1 MNNRTMLIRLPFM
14 ILMFLYSTAYA
25 SQWGDFTYAESKGT
39 ITITGYSCPE
49 GVAVIPSLIDNKPVV
64 GIGYE
69 AFLNCAGLTS
79 ITIPSSVTTIAQRA
93 FYGCIGLTSVAIPS
107 SVSTIGHHAF
117 YGCTGLA
124 SSPVRAPASLVIVHR
139 CD

>member
-1 MNNRTMLIRLPFM
+1 MSYRPFLIM
-14 ILMFLYSTAYA
+14 ILLFVYSTAYA
-25 SQWGDFTYAESKGT
+25 GRWGDFTYAESEGT

-49 GVAVIPSLIDNKPVV
+49 GGAVIPSLIDNKPVV

-69 AFLNCAGLTS
+69 AFFNCSGLTS
-79 ITIPSSVTTIAQRA
+79 ITIPSTVTTIAERA
-93 FYGCIGLTSVAIPS
+93 FYGCTGLTGVAIPS

-139 CD
+139 FD

>member
-1 MNNRTMLIRLPFM
+1 MNYRPFSISLLLI
-14 ILMFLYSTAYA
+14 ILLFVYSKAYA
-25 SQWGDFTYAESKGT
+25 GQWGDYTYAEYEDT

-49 GVAVIPSLIDNKPVV
+49 GIAVIPSLIDNKPVV

-79 ITIPSSVTTIAQRA
+79 VTIPSTVTLIAQRA
-93 FYGCIGLTSVAIPS
+93 FYGCSGLTNVAIPS
-107 SVSTIGHHAF
+107 SVSKIGHHAF

-124 SSPVRAPASLVIVHR
+124 SSPVRAPASLVIVNR
-139 CD
+139 FD